1 MNRIFL
7 YWKRLNLRKFITI
20 LVRAFIGWG
29 LCGATMGIG
38 MATTSLENTLIIHA
52 IGAPFFFV
60 VISLIYFSKF
70 NYTTPLQTALI
81 FIGFV
86 MILDFFVVA
95 LMINKSL
102 EMFASLMGTWIPFVL
117 IFASTYLTGFFLK
130 NTTRSTEAQ
139 WSMFVI
145 QIITS

>member
-130 NTTRSTEAQ
+130 NTTRSTEA
-139 WSMFVI
+139 
-145 QIITS
+145 